1 MSALFVLKGSCRL
14 AVLRSLAAN
23 VPTLAAVA
31 CDSTQN
37 ITNIE
42 IRLEWTA
49 FFRRKNQAQAIAA
62 NVCWRMA
69 LFLAI
74 QFLFSIPFFHCFFL
88 CVNSLNIKKSSFA
101 RYIIHKRFNFLR
113 HFCYVQSSEDFPR
126 FNFLRNTFHASEFCS
141 IFSETF

>member
-1 MSALFVLKGSCRL
+1 MY
-14 AVLRSLAAN
+14 AN

-74 QFLFSIPFFHCFFL
+74 QFLFSSDFSIPFFHCFFL
-88 CVNSLNIKKSSFA
+88 CVNSLNIKK
-101 RYIIHKRFNFLR
+101 IELR
-113 HFCYVQSSEDFPR
+113 SLYNS
-126 FNFLRNTFHASEFCS
+126 
-141 IFSETF
+141 